1 MVFSYEKDK
10 KERGIV
16 MRRICIIV
24 LIIILA
30 FLIGC
35 GDKNQPTSQND
46 EVVNDSAFNNYNN
59 LNHDMVESAYLSKYF
74 IGATKSFDKFVV
86 MYGYRNQRNDLSNKF
101 FVFDNNNQE
110 YIEVMENIDFI
121 YSFPSKVIIK
131 YAPYLSKD
139 GTIYM
144 VITPVPVS
152 DGGKFY
158 APGYGLYS
166 YNLNTEKLTLIMEAD
181 VLWGSPPIVYQDAV
195 YFYTWSEDS
204 EDEIEVKYVR
214 YSLKDGAFTVYDR
227 YDHEAIISANKK
239 HLYSSKNGIIYQYSH
254 KTGESEL
261 LIDLT
266 KHELTKDF
274 KAKRPF
280 QVTDEYIFVVLNS
293 KYDGFNPD
301 LPLGSDVVARIEI
314 TSGEV
319 ITITP
324 DSNKIYSI
332 RSLNAMD
339 NNCFFIADEINEEF
353 VDSMKRIVPGE
364 SEGSVV
370 ILDTWNA
377 AEQIKATIYQGDS
390 KGNVHV
396 IGETHG
402 VDLSIYGNRLY
413 YSDKGISGE
422 GFESVF
428 KSLKIKV
435 K

>member
-1 MVFSYEKDK
+1 MVLPYDKEKG
-10 KERGIV
+10 ERGIV
-16 MRRICIIV
+16 MRGICIIV
-24 LIIILA
+24 LIIMLA

-35 GDKNQPTSQND
+35 EDKNQPTSQND
-46 EVVNDSAFNNYNN
+46 DVIYDSAAFNNYNN
-59 LNHDMVESAYLSKYF
+59 LNHDYVKSGILSNYF
-74 IGATKSFDKFVV
+74 IGATKSFDKFVA

-101 FVFDNNNQE
+101 FVFDNNSQE
-110 YIEVMENIDFI
+110 FIEVMENIDFI
-121 YSFPSKVIIK
+121 NSFPSQVIIK
-131 YAPYLSKD
+131 YAPYSSKD

-144 VITPVPVS
+144 VITPIPVI
-152 DGGKFY
+152 DNGKAY
-158 APGYGLYS
+158 RPPGYGLYS
-166 YNLNTEKLTLIMEAD
+166 YNLNTEKVTLLMKAD
-181 VLWGSPPIVYQDAV
+181 VVDSPPIVYQDAV
-195 YFYTWSEDS
+195 YFNTWSEDS

-227 YDHEAIISANKK
+227 YDHKAIISANNE
-239 HLYSSKNGIIYQYSH
+239 HLYSMENGIIYQMSH

-274 KAKRPF
+274 KVKRPF

-319 ITITP
+319 IIITP
-324 DSNKIYSI
+324 DTNKIYSI

-353 VDSMKRIVPGE
+353 ED
-364 SEGSVV
+364 
-370 ILDTWNA
+370 ILSKYGQLNT

-402 VDLSIYGNRLY
+402 VDLIIDGHRLY
-413 YSDKGISGE
+413 YSDKGSSDDGIR
-422 GFESVF
+422 SVF
-428 KSLKIKV
+428 KSLKIKL